1 MRYIPNV
8 HQHAT
13 RQVGHSAGVAEAYL
27 IVDKMMPCGY
37 RGAVGIWLRVQ
48 VGLLRR

>member
-8 HQHAT
+8 HQHAM
-13 RQVGHSAGVAEAYL
+13 RQVGRSAGFAAAYL
-27 IVDKMMPCGY
+27 IVDEMMPCGD

-48 VGLLRR
+48 VGLVRR

>member
-8 HQHAT
+8 HQHAM
-13 RQVGHSAGVAEAYL
+13 RQVGRSAGFAEAYL
-27 IVDKMMPCGY
+27 IVDEMMLCGD

-48 VGLLRR
+48 VGLVRR